1 MFIDSNPARRST
13 PTRQRR
19 ASRPHGGRLAVL
31 QARGSAGEF
40 DDLMKFRM
48 PRPRIR
54 ILPDFA
60 PLGAL

>member
-40 DDLMKFRM
+40 DDLMKFGAAENQ
-48 PRPRIR
+48 